1 MVVEDVHNGVRVHH
15 TVVLAGVYGD
25 TPGAKKL
32 QNWMGH
38 SARLGCG
45 YCLLQGDNSSGTMR
59 FLGYAKPT
67 GRGVAGSAM
76 EGYCGESHL
85 TDMQQRTRAELVEAG
100 QAVANDIGCW
110 GWSKLVKSLPYV
122 DYNHLWLTPVAHA
135 LLFGVIKTFWKLL
148 APLKSQKDNKKK
160 GDPAPWYR
168 MKPNQLRVMKERA
181 AHITCTNDF
190 NRPYRC
196 IVLHRGNW
204 TMEEYLH
211 FTETFSPYIL
221 MPDPDVV
228 SVGWVEW
235 VSGVSLVALAWLR
248 PRPARAQ
255 CI

>member
-1 MVVEDVHNGVRVHH
+1 MH
-15 TVVLAGVYGD
+15 TKNQRAPPQLQSWHRQQQQRCLHLVVLYPHTHQGRPLPALSWQG
-25 TPGAKKL
+25 GA
-32 QNWMGH
+32 
-38 SARLGCG
+38 A
-45 YCLLQGDNSSGTMR
+45 
-59 FLGYAKPT
+59 
-67 GRGVAGSAM
+67 
-76 EGYCGESHL
+76 
-85 TDMQQRTRAELVEAG
+85 
-100 QAVANDIGCW
+100 
-110 GWSKLVKSLPYV
+110 
-122 DYNHLWLTPVAHA
+122 
-135 LLFGVIKTFWKLL
+135 L

-221 MPDPDVV
+221 MSDPDVV